1 MNWYHC
7 WQALSESLAGASR
20 IQALETPDMQYQL
33 DDLTTARQISWRT
46 HIVAVHMLGWLC
58 AVWTTG
64 GFSYCTRHND
74 QLVTDL
80 GDFFDLKTWQTKRN
94 DICG

>member
-7 WQALSESLAGASR
+7 RQVSSEGLAGASR
-20 IQALETPDMQYQL
+20 IQALEAPNMQHRL
-33 DDLTTARQISWRT
+33 GGLTTARQISWRT
-46 HIVAVHMLGWLC
+46 HIVAVHMLGWFC
-58 AVWTTG
+58 AVWADG
-64 GFSYCTRHND
+64 DFSNCTRHND
-74 QLVTDL
+74 QLATDL